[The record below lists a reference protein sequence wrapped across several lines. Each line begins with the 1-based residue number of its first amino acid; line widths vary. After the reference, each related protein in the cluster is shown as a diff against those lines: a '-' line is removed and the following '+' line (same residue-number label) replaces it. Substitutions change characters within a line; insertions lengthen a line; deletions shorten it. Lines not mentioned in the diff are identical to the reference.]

1 MPLKPK
7 DNLTYKQR
15 QALKKLIINDT
26 IIINTLDQHTIHHNT
41 ARFTPSQPTPESEQ
55 NLKAKENHN
64 TTQHNTKHNTCPIP
78 PARTPSPKSTLLQ
91 QPASHQQYRPHQIH
105 LTDN

>member
-15 QALKKLIINDT
+15 QALNKLIIDDT

-41 ARFTPSQPTPESEQ
+41 QPTPESEQ
-55 NLKAKENHN
+55 NLKTKENHN
-64 TTQHNTKHNTCPIP
+64 INPTSATSETPAIP
-78 PARTPSPKSTLLQ
+78 TAPNPS
-91 QPASHQQYRPHQIH
+91 YR
-105 LTDN
+105 